1 MSVDSRELHGR
12 TAIYT
17 DVAEI
22 DASNI
27 EDVLEKANR
36 THNNNAS
43 DISYLYSYYRGT
55 QPILERTKT
64 FNSNVC
70 NKIVVNV
77 AKEITD
83 FKTGYFL
90 SAPIQLVDATTN
102 DAAETVENS
111 DLGRL
116 AKWMSSESKDACDME
131 LAFWQSVCGVA
142 YRMLDPKDEAP
153 EDETTA
159 PFSVVTLDPRYTFV
173 VRTSSPSHKPL
184 MGVTYVEDSDGNKTY
199 WCYTDTTVFTIDPD
213 GNVSSVPHQLGKV
226 PIVEYPSGP
235 TRMGDFEAVVPLLDA
250 INTLE
255 SGRLDSV
262 EQFVQAIMLLKGVDT
277 GDLEEFLTNLR
288 EMGGMRL
295 PAEGDARYLS
305 LDMDQSQTQALA
317 DNLYDEVLRI
327 CGMPRSRPHSAF
339 GSSSDTGSAVILRD
353 GWSNTEAVARGT
365 ETWFRRSERYFID
378 MVIDFCNLAGGTNLR
393 HQDVEIRFPRRNY
406 TNDSANVDN
415 LIKMLSS
422 EWVTPEQAFEHSNMF
437 PDSHTEFLKAKAWHD
452 AQEASTIN
460 ALTDTHEEIIEE
472 V

>member
-12 TAIYT
+12 SAIYT

-27 EDVLEKANR
+27 LEVLEKAKQ
-36 THNNNAS
+36 THGTNTG
-43 DISYLYSYYRGT
+43 DITYLYNYYRGT
-55 QPILERTKT
+55 QPILDREKT
-64 FNSNVC
+64 YNTNVC
-70 NKIVVNV
+70 NKVVVNV

-116 AKWMSSESKDACDME
+116 AKWMSAESKDACDME
-131 LAFWQSVCGVA
+131 IAFWQSVCGVA
-142 YRMLDPKDEAP
+142 YRMLDPKDTMP
-153 EDETTA
+153 EDDTSA
-159 PFSVVTLDPRYTFV
+159 PFSIMTLDPRYTFV
-173 VRTSSPSHKPL
+173 VRSSGPHHTPL
-184 MGVTYVEDSDGNKTY
+184 MGVTYVEDKDGNRTY
-199 WCYTDTTVFTIDPD
+199 WCYTDAAVFTIDPKN
-213 GNVSSVPHQLGKV
+213 NVTAEAHQLGRV
-226 PIVEYPSGP
+226 PIIEYPSGP

-277 GDLEEFLTNLR
+277 GDLAEFLENLR

-295 PAEGDARYLS
+295 PENGDAKYLS
-305 LDMDQSQTQALA
+305 LNMDQSQTQALA
-317 DNLYDEVLRI
+317 DNLLAHVRRI
-327 CGMPRSRPHSAF
+327 CGMPKDVRS
-339 GSSSDTGSAVILRD
+339 SSWSTSDTGSAVILRD
-353 GWSNTEAVARGT
+353 GWSATEAIARGT
-365 ETWFRRSERYFID
+365 ETWFRKSERMFLD
-378 MVIDFCNLAGGTNLR
+378 MAIDFCNLAGGLDLR
-393 HQDVEIRFPRRNY
+393 HQDVDIRFPRRNY

-422 EWVTPEQAFEHSNMF
+422 EWITPEQAFEHSNMF

-452 AQEASTIN
+452 SREAETVN
-460 ALTDTHEEIIEE
+460 ALTDTTEEIE